1 MMTFRPGE
9 KSVNGVFEAMRTDEK
24 LTLRSEGDAD
34 CLCKRVNACKHGGA
48 ALIGEFNLLVS
59 TTGED
64 AASLLRSSA
73 AESRTSARGDH
84 CCRRRERRERR
95 GTSS

>member
-1 MMTFRPGE
+1 MMTFRPAE
-9 KSVNGVFEAMRTDEK
+9 KSVNSAFEAGRADEK

-34 CLCKRVNACKHGGA
+34 CLCESVDACEHSSA

-59 TTGED
+59 TSGED
-64 AASLLRSSA
+64 VAGLLRGGA

-84 CCRRRERRERR
+84 CCRKRERWERR
-95 GTSS
+95 GTSL